1 MERVLHLL
9 GVVLWLG
16 GLAAAGLV
24 RGAEAPG
31 QPSTRK
37 RLLQGLAWPGFVL
50 TLLGGIGLWARA
62 TELGGWFHVKLTLAV
77 VLLGL
82 TFAMARGRVA
92 GAWMTPAVVALAAV
106 AIFLAEMRPF

>member
-1 MERVLHLL
+1 MERALHLL

-37 RLLQGLAWPGFVL
+37 RLLQGLAWPGFAL
-50 TLLGGIGLWARA
+50 ALLGGIGLWARA

-77 VLLGL
+77 LVLVLTYWLG
-82 TFAMARGRVA
+82 RGRLQ
-92 GAWMTPAVVALAAV
+92 GAWVTPAVVALAAA
-106 AIFLAEMRPF
+106 AIFLAEVRPF

>member
-37 RLLQGLAWPGFVL
+37 RLLLWLTWPGFVL
-50 TLLGGIGLWARA
+50 TLVGGIGLWARA

-77 VLLGL
+77 VVLGL
-82 TFAMARGRVA
+82 TVAMDRGRA
-92 GAWMTPAVVALAAV
+92 TGAWMTPVVVALAAA
-106 AIFLAEMRPF
+106 AIYLAELRPF